1 MAGMID
7 WHSHHTA
14 PEYAE
19 KCVELGIGSPGV
31 DPEDSPDFVARR
43 AAMDAAGIDLQLV
56 SQTAR
61 AGADSLSVEDEM
73 ALLRTSNDIIGE
85 RIATDRDRFIGSI
98 AVSFRDVPGSIDEI
112 DRNVPRGFRAVLI
125 YPQVAGT
132 FLSDRPESQPL
143 FARIA
148 ELGLP
153 IFMHGGGGTRGATP
167 DMAHLEDEGMGV
179 AASIYADAA
188 VTESCMRLIAAGTF
202 DRHPNLRIVVRSSG
216 GGLPLLLKKM
226 SYYHKSEGPTRKYSD
241 MFLEHFR
248 IDCASA
254 SSRALAFFID
264 HMGEQSVVFG
274 SDYCGGLGPLS
285 RAMPVLDE
293 QSTPDRYREI
303 LNRNSRDLLR
313 I

>member
-1 MAGMID
+1 MNGLID

-19 KCVELGIGSPGV
+19 QCVALGIGSPGV
-31 DPEDSPDFVARR
+31 DPEDSTDFVRRR
-43 AAMDAAGIDLQLV
+43 AAMDAAGVDLQLV

-61 AGADSLSVEDEM
+61 AGTDTLGPQEEM
-73 ALLRTSNDIIGE
+73 ALLRTSNDAIAD
-85 RIATDRDRFIGSI
+85 RIATDPDRFIGSI
-98 AVSFRDVPGSIDEI
+98 AVSFRDVPGSIAEV
-112 DRNVPRGFRAVLI
+112 DRLRGRGFRAVLI
-125 YPQVAGT
+125 YPQVAGQ
-132 FLSDRPESQPL
+132 FLADRPESQPL

-153 IFMHGGGGTRGATP
+153 IFMHGGGTRGATP

-188 VTESCMRLIAAGTF
+188 VTECAVRLIAAGTF
-202 DRHPNLRIVVRSSG
+202 DRHPSLRIVIRSAG

-226 SYYHKSEGPTRKYSD
+226 SYYHKGDGPTRKYSD

-254 SSRALAFFID
+254 SPRALAFFID
-264 HMGEQSVVFG
+264 AMGEQSVVFG

-285 RAMPVLDE
+285 RAMPVINE

-303 LNRNSRDLLR
+303 LNRNSQELLR

>member
-1 MAGMID
+1 MTGLID

-19 KCVELGIGSPGV
+19 KCVALGLGSPGV
-31 DPEDSPDFVARR
+31 DPEDSTDFIGRR
-43 AAMDAAGIDLQLV
+43 AAMDAAGVDLQLV

-61 AGADSLSVEDEM
+61 AGSDGLSVEDEM
-73 ALLRTSNDIIGE
+73 ALIRASNDILAE

-98 AVSFRDVPGSIDEI
+98 AVSFRDVPGSIAEI

-125 YPQVAGT
+125 YPQVAGE

-167 DMAHLEDEGMGV
+167 EMAHLEDEGMGV

-226 SYYHKSEGPTRKYSD
+226 SWLHKGEGQNKKYSE
-241 MFLEHFR
+241 MFL
-248 IDCASA
+248 
-254 SSRALAFFID
+254 
-264 HMGEQSVVFG
+264 
-274 SDYCGGLGPLS
+274 
-285 RAMPVLDE
+285 
-293 QSTPDRYREI
+293 
-303 LNRNSRDLLR
+303 
-313 I
+313 